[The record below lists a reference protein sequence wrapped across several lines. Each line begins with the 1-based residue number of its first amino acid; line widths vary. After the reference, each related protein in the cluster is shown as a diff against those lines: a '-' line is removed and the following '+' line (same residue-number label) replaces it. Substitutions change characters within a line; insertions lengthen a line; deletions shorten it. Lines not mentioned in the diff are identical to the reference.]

1 MDLIFTHQEERQPVP
16 ITNHSL
22 NRTASDRFNPF
33 LTLSCWVSKSSQ
45 KLRHRAR
52 FSSGFCCGGME
63 YKGMVVNNST
73 FCSSPVFLEQVAIET
88 GEKCD
93 GFGDARKVFDEK
105 TGVGET
111 SLSDS
116 SSDLL
121 SSEATGHEG
130 QSHEEESSLSSS
142 SSTLMGWPLHRT
154 AAEERNFDD
163 QQLETQVSPVSET
176 EMMKERFAKL
186 LLGEDM
192 SGCGNGVS
200 TALAISNAITNLCAT
215 LFGQLWRLQPLAP
228 HIKAMWQREMELL
241 LSVTNHIV
249 QLIPLS
255 QTFPDGTK
263 LEIMTSRPRSDLY
276 VSLPALRKLDHMLLD
291 ILDSFVDSEFWYVD
305 QGILAAADADRS
317 SSRQEDKW
325 WLPIPRVPSGSG
337 LSEAARRQLQH
348 KRDSTNQILK
358 AVMAIN
364 SLTLADMDVPAS
376 YLEAIPK
383 NGRGSLGEEIYR
395 YISSDEFS
403 PVYVLQCLDISS
415 EHQAVEIANRV
426 EAAMYAWRNS
436 SRSTSKSSW
445 EMLKELV
452 VDAEKSQVFAER
464 AESLLLFLKQQ
475 FPNLPQTSLDMSKI
489 QFNKDVGKAILESY
503 SRVLESLAF
512 NIVARIDDL
521 VYVDDLTKHSD
532 QIPGISQLGVSGR
545 IQFPVP
551 FSSSP
556 FTKPSFS
563 AVDLVTLAKGGT
575 RSPIHKDMVQ
585 QPEKCK

>member
-22 NRTASDRFNPF
+22 NRSGSDRFNPF

-52 FSSGFCCGGME
+52 FSTGFCCGGME

-73 FCSSPVFLEQVAIET
+73 FCSSPVFLEEVAIET

-105 TGVGET
+105 TGVGES

-130 QSHEEESSLSSS
+130 QSHEEESSSSS

-154 AAEERNFDD
+154 AAEERNFDGR
-163 QQLETQVSPVSET
+163 QLETQVSPVS
-176 EMMKERFAKL
+176 
-186 LLGEDM
+186 
-192 SGCGNGVS
+192 
-200 TALAISNAITNLCAT
+200 
-215 LFGQLWRLQPLAP
+215 
-228 HIKAMWQREMELL
+228 
-241 LSVTNHIV
+241 
-249 QLIPLS
+249 
-255 QTFPDGTK
+255 
-263 LEIMTSRPRSDLY
+263 
-276 VSLPALRKLDHMLLD
+276 
-291 ILDSFVDSEFWYVD
+291 
-305 QGILAAADADRS
+305 GILAAADADRS

-376 YLEAIPK
+376 YLEALPK

-403 PVYVLQCLDISS
+403 PVYVLECLDISS

-464 AESLLLFLKQQ
+464 AESLLLCLKQQ

-532 QIPGISQLGVSGR
+532 QIPGISQLGISGR